1 MIRKR
6 TEKVLAWLLTLALV
20 VGSFVSFPAKAATST
35 IWEVKVQKTEISGKG
50 GNVEVNVRG
59 ENLGSQV
66 WYKISTKVD
75 GMPVKLV
82 DHTAV
87 DCPGSNG
94 GNIQIPIP
102 ANTGDTARKLTISI
116 TDTDNKFGSY
126 VKADKEITQ
135 ASASGSETPGE
146 DKTELNK
153 LITQAEGYNRSD
165 YTVDSWNNLQ
175 TVLANVKKV
184 RDNRN
189 KRTDCGGNS
198 KPSESH

>member
-135 ASASGSETPGE
+135 PQQKNRLWRQQQTFRKPLMIWRLQKEQETHQISVQ
-146 DKTELNK
+146 L
-153 LITQAEGYNRSD
+153 
-165 YTVDSWNNLQ
+165 
-175 TVLANVKKV
+175 
-184 RDNRN
+184 
-189 KRTDCGGNS
+189 
-198 KPSESH
+198 